1 MSNRRISMK
10 KLLVVVAFGTAL
22 ATTAFAQQASHQESR
37 ASHQQG
43 SSGVRP
49 YEDDHYVAPRYE
61 RNNSANPDFQLGGE
75 R

>member
-1 MSNRRISMK
+1 MK

-22 ATTAFAQQASHQESR
+22 GTTAFAQQASRQENR

-49 YEDDHYVAPRYE
+49 YEDDHYAPPRYE
-61 RNNSANPDFQLGGE
+61 RNNNGNPDFQLGGE

>member
-1 MSNRRISMK
+1 MSNRRISVK

-22 ATTAFAQQASHQESR
+22 TTAAFAQEAPHQESS

-49 YEDDHYVAPRYE
+49 YDDHQAAPLHE
-61 RNNSANPDFQLGGE
+61 RDNNANPDFQLAGE